1 MSVMAKNSK
10 MRFLSDKG
18 GVISVIP
25 ETSSKSYYVPSRAG
39 LIKEKAES
47 AKTFV
52 NTLAEKSEEIVP
64 QLAGFFARAQSFHNG
79 FTDDMEE

>member
-39 LIKEKAES
+39 LLKEKAQS
-47 AKTFV
+47 VKR
-52 NTLAEKSEEIVP
+52 LAETFAEKAEEIAP
-64 QLAGFFARAQSFHNG
+64 QLAEFFARVQAFHND
-79 FTDDMEE
+79 FTDDMK